1 MSSRKIS
8 SESFS
13 SLGSDY
19 PESPD
24 DGECPFSR
32 VFWNGKSPVETLSCP
47 FEDAAI
53 KRTTRRK
60 RVNLDSLG
68 ESLRRLTSPTVRSA
82 DATSSQLA
90 TTLMFYAVY
99 SANAERQGYSVLQY
113 CRHKS
118 NLRLSNLSHNINKTN
133 NVF

>member
-19 PESPD
+19 LESPD
-24 DGECPFSR
+24 DGECPMSR

-68 ESLRRLTSPTVRSA
+68 ESLRRLTSPTVRTR
-82 DATSSQLA
+82 DAASSQLA
-90 TTLMFYAVY
+90 SILVVFYAVL
-99 SANAERQGYSVLQY
+99 EWE
-113 CRHKS
+113 C
-118 NLRLSNLSHNINKTN
+118 
-133 NVF
+133 